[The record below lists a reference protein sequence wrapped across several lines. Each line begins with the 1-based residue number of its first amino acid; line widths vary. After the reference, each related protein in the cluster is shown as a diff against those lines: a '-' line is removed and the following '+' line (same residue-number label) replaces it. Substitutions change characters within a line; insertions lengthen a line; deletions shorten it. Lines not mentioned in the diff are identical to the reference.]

1 MRLFQI
7 TFKHAIVQKKET
19 VTVKLKSRKQKRK
32 ILINRKN
39 LCSNSENL
47 SQLKVTIKLFI
58 SESLCHE
65 NHQLAYKCRE
75 LKNFGKIYSTWFWNN
90 VISVKLTE
98 RSQSAKL
105 YLIIDIEKLLGVD
118 SLEESLNN
126 TSF

>member
-65 NHQLAYKCRE
+65 NHQLAYRCRE
-75 LKNFGKIYSTWFWNN
+75 LKNFGKIYSAWFWNN
-90 VISVKLTE
+90 VRSVKLTE

-105 YLIIDIEKLLGVD
+105 CLITDIEKLLGVD

-126 TSF
+126 TSL

>member
-7 TFKHAIVQKKET
+7 TFKHAIVQKKEA

-47 SQLKVTIKLFI
+47 SQLKVAIKLFI

-98 RSQSAKL
+98 RSQSEKL
-105 YLIIDIEKLLGVD
+105 YLIIDIEKLLVVD
-118 SLEESLNN
+118 SLE
-126 TSF
+126 